1 MTKRTRKL
9 IINISILVILVGVT
23 LMVLLLNYQELNFK
37 NIKAFLKNSRG
48 WCIVA
53 AFACMLVSIIAE
65 GFAIQMIARRL
76 GHKTKVHQGLAYSAA
91 DIYYSAITPSSSGGQ
106 PASLFYMVRDGMSGG
121 VAGFT
126 LMLNLLAYSSAIII
140 IGIFA
145 FIAGPS
151 MFVQVDGLLA
161 RVLIIVGFVFQA
173 LLLLLIL
180 ACMLFSRV
188 PRKIGN
194 AFIKLG
200 AKLHIIKKPQKWHD
214 KWNGVIEKY
223 RNCREELRKHW
234 VLILPVLLLN
244 LMQRVAQ
251 TLIPCFICHAAA
263 PNMSLYRLFILQAFV
278 LLGYNS
284 LPLPGGIGAF
294 EYLYLSVYHTYFNEA
309 FILSAMMVSRVI
321 SFYLCVVLCGLYTL
335 VYHSVGL
342 RKPKESKP
350 LAAVSTDA
358 GTIPIEESGAPPTIP
373 QEGQAVEETT
383 AEQEREEEQAVQA
396 QEEQEQNDEGN
407 PNEARAVDG
416 RE

>member
-1 MTKRTRKL
+1 MTKKTKKL

-23 LMVLLLNYQELNFK
+23 LMVLLLNYKELNFK
-37 NIKAFLKNSRG
+37 NIKTFLNNSRG

-53 AFACMLVSIIAE
+53 AFVCMLVSIVAE
-65 GFAIQMIARRL
+65 GFAIQLIARRL
-76 GHKTKVHQGLAYSAA
+76 GHKTKVHQGLAYSTA

-106 PASLFYMVRDGMSGG
+106 PASLFYMARDGMSVG

-126 LMLNLLAYSSAIII
+126 LVLNLLAYSSAIII

-151 MFVQVDGLLA
+151 TFMRVDSFLA
-161 RVLIIVGFVFQA
+161 RVLIIIGFVFQA

-194 AFIKLG
+194 ALIKLG
-200 AKLHIIKKPQKWHD
+200 AKMHIIKKPQKWHD

-223 RNCREELRKHW
+223 RSCRETLKKHW

-244 LMQRVAQ
+244 LLQRVAQ
-251 TLIPCFICHAAA
+251 TLTPCFVCHAAA
-263 PNMSLYRLFILQAFV
+263 PDTSLYHLFIVQAFV

-284 LPLPGGIGAF
+284 LPLPGGVGAF
-294 EYLYLSVYHTYFNEA
+294 EYLYLNAYHAYFNEA

-321 SFYLCVVLCGLYTL
+321 SFYIRTILSGLYTL
-335 VYHSVGL
+335 AYHAAGL
-342 RKPKESKP
+342 RKLKGNEP
-350 LAAVSTDA
+350 LAVAAADA
-358 GTIPIEESGAPPTIP
+358 GSIPVGESAPPTGAEEA
-373 QEGQAVEETT
+373 QEAPTEQEAQVAEEAQETD
-383 AEQEREEEQAVQA
+383 AEQAQEVQA
-396 QEEQEQNDEGN
+396 QHDEEK
-407 PNEARAVDG
+407 PHAA
-416 RE
+416 